1 MNKLLVVISLIV
13 ITVGAVVLIQ
23 KNSGLIE
30 DLGHVIGDA
39 VNSPQPEWSSLAS
52 SIHESSPGG
61 NYTVWVDCA
70 IRNFGGNGDV
80 TVIAILTVGN
90 NSWEQQQELWMS
102 GDTEHL
108 FRFQFSEVTFIGSL
122 LAQSRYLCRAN

>member
-13 ITVGAVVLIQ
+13 IAAGAVVLIA

-30 DLGHVIGDA
+30 DLGYKIGD
-39 VNSPQPEWSSLAS
+39 VVTPPQPEVSASL
-52 SIHESSPGG
+52 IHEGSPGG
-61 NYTVWVDCA
+61 NYTVWVDCT
-70 IRNFGGNGDV
+70 IRNFGGNGDI
-80 TVIAILTVGN
+80 TVIATLTVGN

-108 FRFQFSEVTFIGSL
+108 FRFQFSEITFIGRL
-122 LAQSRYLCRAN
+122 LTQSRYLCRAN